1 MRRIRCDKLI
11 VIGSLRVLELM
22 SVDRWDLIVKWTAA
36 VCGSITSY
44 LFGGWSALLNILLFF
59 VVIDYITGIIAAGVR
74 GELRSTVGLIGI
86 TKKIF
91 IFIMVAIAYKIDII
105 LGDVHFLEDT
115 VIFFYLANELLS
127 IIENGGRLGVT
138 IPPVIRKA
146 VEILQGKSEDDKDE
160 GK

>member
-1 MRRIRCDKLI
+1 MMQ
-11 VIGSLRVLELM
+11 VE
-22 SVDRWDLIVKWTAA
+22 RWDLIVKWMVA
-36 VCGSITSY
+36 VGGSISSY

-74 GELRSTVGLIGI
+74 GELRSMVGLIGI

-91 IFIMVAIAYKIDII
+91 IFVMVAIAYKIDSI
-105 LGDVHFLEDT
+105 LGDVHFLRDT

-127 IIENGGRLGVT
+127 IIENGGRLGAP

-146 VEILQGKSEDDKDE
+146 VVLLRGKEEDDKDGE
-160 GK
+160 K

>member
-1 MRRIRCDKLI
+1 MQ
-11 VIGSLRVLELM
+11 VE
-22 SVDRWDLIVKWTAA
+22 RWDLIVKWMVA
-36 VCGSITSY
+36 VGGSISSY

-74 GELRSTVGLIGI
+74 GELRSMVGLIGI

-91 IFIMVAIAYKIDII
+91 IFVMVAIAYKIDSI
-105 LGDVHFLEDT
+105 LGDVHFLRDT

-127 IIENGGRLGVT
+127 IIENGGRLGAP

-146 VEILQGKSEDDKDE
+146 VVLLRGKEEDDKDGE
-160 GK
+160 K